1 MAASSQA
8 ERENER
14 GAAFQADLERDRA
27 HRDKAR
33 SLKPLQRLW
42 PFLTPYKGTIALFFL
57 FLVAASALQLSLPGA
72 ARLLM
77 DCGFGAAPDQAYCDA
92 AAIGEG
98 DDLGPYF
105 LVGIVISLLLGLA
118 SAARFYFVSRL
129 GERVVADLR
138 RAVYDHITGLSP
150 AFYETVRTGEVLSR
164 LTTDTTLIQTVV
176 GSSVSIALRTFATTF
191 GAIVLMAIV
200 SWKLTLIVLAL
211 GPLIL
216 VPIILVGRRVQ
227 RLSRD
232 TQDEL
237 AGASARASESLA
249 NIATVQAFTRE
260 PQERARFAESVEGTF
275 AKSMARIRTRSFMTA
290 LFFSVILSGTVCAL
304 WFGATQVQAGA
315 ITGGEM
321 LQFMMYAFIAVSG
334 AGFLT
339 ETWTELMR
347 AAGATERL
355 MELLSFAPTIS
366 APARPVALPSRPR
379 GEIAFE
385 NVTFS
390 YPTRPKDK
398 ALVDFSMR
406 IAPGETIALVGPSG
420 AGKST
425 VFQLLLRFYDPQSG
439 RILIDGVNAADLDPR
454 ALRGA
459 LSIVQ
464 QNAPLFS
471 GSALDNIG
479 YGRPGADAAAIR
491 AAAKAAFADGFI
503 EALPE
508 GYETDLGERATTLS
522 GGQRQ
527 RIAIARA
534 ILRDAP
540 ILLLD
545 EATSALD
552 AESERAVQEAF
563 AALSKDRTTIVIAH
577 RLATVLKAD
586 RIVVMEHGR
595 IVEEGPHAAL
605 MANGGLYARLAR
617 LQFDLEERETVA
629 AR

>member
-1 MAASSQA
+1 FA
-8 ERENER
+8 
-14 GAAFQADLERDRA
+14 LERDKELRPA
-27 HRDKAR
+27 
-33 SLKPLQRLW
+33 PN
-42 PFLTPYKGTIALFFL
+42 
-57 FLVAASALQLSLPGA
+57 
-72 ARLLM
+72 ARLAH
-77 DCGFGAAPDQAYCDA
+77 DITARK
-92 AAIGEG
+92 
-98 DDLGPYF
+98 DLKF
-105 LVGIVISLLLGLA
+105 
-118 SAARFYFVSRL
+118 R
-129 GERVVADLR
+129 E
-138 RAVYDHITGLSP
+138 
-150 AFYETVRTGEVLSR
+150 AFET
-164 LTTDTTLIQTVV
+164 
-176 GSSVSIALRTFATTF
+176 
-191 GAIVLMAIV
+191 
-200 SWKLTLIVLAL
+200 
-211 GPLIL
+211 PLEQ
-216 VPIILVGRRVQ
+216 P
-227 RLSRD
+227 
-232 TQDEL
+232 
-237 AGASARASESLA
+237 
-249 NIATVQAFTRE
+249 
-260 PQERARFAESVEGTF
+260 
-275 AKSMARIRTRSFMTA
+275 
-290 LFFSVILSGTVCAL
+290 
-304 WFGATQVQAGA
+304 
-315 ITGGEM
+315 
-321 LQFMMYAFIAVSG
+321 
-334 AGFLT
+334 
-339 ETWTELMR
+339 
-347 AAGATERL
+347 
-355 MELLSFAPTIS
+355 LSFAPTIS

-390 YPTRPKDK
+390 YPKRPKDK

-617 LQFDLEERETVA
+617 LQFDLEERETVV

>member
-1 MAASSQA
+1 MAASSGA
-8 ERENER
+8 ERENGR
-14 GAAFQADLERDRA
+14 GAAFQAELERDRA

-33 SLKPLQRLW
+33 SLKPLRRLW
-42 PFLTPYKGTIALFFL
+42 PFLTPYKGLIALFL
-57 FLVAASALQLSLPGA
+57 VFLVTASALQLSLPGA

-92 AAIGEG
+92 AEIGEG
-98 DDLGPYF
+98 DDLAPYF
-105 LVGIVISLLLGLA
+105 MVGIIISMLLGLA
-118 SAARFYFVSRL
+118 AAARFYFVSRL

-150 AFYETVRTGEVLSR
+150 AFYERVRTGEVLSR
-164 LTTDTTLIQTVV
+164 LTTDTTLIQSVV
-176 GSSVSIALRTFATTF
+176 GSSVSIALRTFATTT
-191 GAIVLMAIV
+191 GAIILMLFV
-200 SWKLTLIVLAL
+200 SWKLTLMVLAL

-216 VPIILVGRRVQ
+216 GPIILVGRRIQ

-232 TQDEL
+232 TQDQL
-237 AGASARASESLA
+237 AGASGRASESLSA
-249 NIATVQAFTRE
+249 IETVQAFTRE
-260 PQERARFAESVEGTF
+260 PQERARFAESVEATF

-290 LFFSVILSGTVCAL
+290 LFFSVILTGTVCAL

-355 MELLSFAPTIS
+355 MELLAQTPTIT
-366 APARPVALPSRPR
+366 APAKPASLGPAPK
-379 GEIAFE
+379 GEISFSG
-385 NVTFS
+385 VDFS
-390 YPTRPKDK
+390 YPTRPGDK
-398 ALVDFSMR
+398 ALAGFSLD
-406 IAPGETIALVGPSG
+406 IAPGETVALVGPSG

-425 VFQLLLRFYDPQSG
+425 VFQLLLRFYDPQAG
-439 RILIDGVNAADLDPR
+439 RITIDGVDARDLDPR
-454 ALRGA
+454 DLRNA
-459 LSIVQ
+459 LSVVQ

-471 GSALDNIG
+471 GTALDNIG
-479 YGRPGADAAAIR
+479 YGRPDADEAAIHAAAR
-491 AAAKAAFADGFI
+491 AAFADGFI

-508 GYETDLGERATTLS
+508 GYQTDLGERATTLS

-563 AALSKDRTTIVIAH
+563 AALSKDRTTLVIAH

-586 RIVVMEHGR
+586 RIIVMDNGR
-595 IVEEGPHAAL
+595 IVEEGTHATL
-605 MANGGLYARLAR
+605 MAGDGLYERLAR
-617 LQFDLEERETVA
+617 LQFDLEEAQTVA
-629 AR
+629 AQ